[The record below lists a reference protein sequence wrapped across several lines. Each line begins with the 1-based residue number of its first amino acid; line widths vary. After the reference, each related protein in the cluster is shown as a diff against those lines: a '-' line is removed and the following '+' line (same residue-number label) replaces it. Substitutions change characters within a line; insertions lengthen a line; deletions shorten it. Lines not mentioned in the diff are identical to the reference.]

1 MPALS
6 AYVILNMKYSDEK
19 EGLGNGD
26 DEESL
31 MRYINVSKG
40 WYHDKD
46 ATKSG
51 EEKLFEYYFHIVK

>member
-1 MPALS
+1 MPVLS
-6 AYVILNMKYSDEK
+6 AYVIMNMKYSDEK
-19 EGLGNGD
+19 KALGTGD

-31 MRYINVSKG
+31 MRYIEATKG
-40 WYHDKD
+40 FYNDPD